1 MKPHL
6 SDSKIRRQLHVRG
19 IVQGVGFRPFVYK
32 LATSLGLTGFV
43 FNSSSGVT
51 IEVEGDDTMI
61 HTFVGSLERDTPP
74 LAEILELTISEMAPI
89 GSAGF
94 DILESR
100 EELGDFALVPPDAG
114 TCEACWRD
122 FGDPTNRRF
131 GYPFTNCT
139 HCGPRFTIIRDIPYD
154 RAKTTMSGF
163 LMCEACKAEYGDPAD
178 RRFHAQPNA
187 CAVCGP
193 SLCLVPGGSTPA
205 DCSFAE
211 KDSLPAIRV
220 ARQLLR
226 EGKIVAVKG
235 LGGFLLAC
243 DANNEVAVAEL
254 RRRKRRPSKPFAL
267 MVRDLQ
273 GIRDLCVTSLEEETA
288 LQHSRRP
295 IVILS
300 RSSSQNPASG
310 GLPDVLAPGNNTLG
324 VMLPYTPLHY
334 LLFSDSPGLPSEF
347 AALVM
352 TSGNLSEEPIVVS
365 NTEALL
371 HLSGIADWFLLHNR
385 DIATRVDDSVV
396 RVFERHE
403 RVLRRSRG
411 FAPQSIDLGVELEQV
426 LAVGAELKNTFCLT
440 RDRHAILS
448 QHIGDLE
455 NYETM
460 QFFEETLEKTKSL
473 FKVSPQAIAY
483 DLHPGYRSTRMALA
497 SGIEQKF
504 AVQHHHAH
512 IASCMAENHLGG
524 QVIGVAM
531 DGTGLGADGT
541 IWGGEFLLAS
551 LAGFERRAHLRAVPL
566 PGGDA
571 AIRHPW
577 RMALSYLRDSP
588 GSQNPDDIAC
598 FREVPAPQFKLVDTM
613 LTRRVQ
619 TVQTSSCGRLFDAVA
634 AILGM
639 GSEVTF
645 EGQAAIALE
654 MAAHPGVTG
663 RYQFDLQQGEPL
675 VVDLRQSIATI
686 VQEIARNRPAGEI
699 SARFHNTLS
708 AAIVEVCCRIRKSDG
723 LDRVCL
729 SGGVFQ
735 NHLLL
740 GLTAAELRRLGF
752 GVFLHATVPA
762 NDGGIS
768 LGQAVIANELLR
780 RGASGCV

>member
-1 MKPHL
+1 MQAHL

-32 LATSLGLTGFV
+32 LATSLGLSGFV

-51 IEVEGDDTMI
+51 IEVEGDASVI
-61 HTFVGSLERDTPP
+61 HTFIDRVELDPPP
-74 LAEILELTISEMAPI
+74 LAEILELTVSEMTTV
-89 GSAGF
+89 GSSGF

-100 EELGDFALVPPDAG
+100 EEVGEFVLVPPDAG

-139 HCGPRFTIIRDIPYD
+139 HCGPRYTIIQDIPYD

-163 LMCEACKAEYGDPAD
+163 LMCEACKMEYGDPAD

-193 SLCLVPGGSTPA
+193 SLCLVPSGSIPA

-211 KDSLPAIRV
+211 KDSLPAIRM
-220 ARQLLR
+220 ARQRLR

-243 DANNEVAVAEL
+243 DASNEVAVAEL
-254 RRRKRRPSKPFAL
+254 RRRKRRPLKPFAL
-267 MVRDLQ
+267 MVRDLR
-273 GIRDLCVTSLEEETA
+273 GIRDICTTSLEDEAA

-295 IVILS
+295 IVILP
-300 RSSSQNPASG
+300 RSSSADRAAG

-324 VMLPYTPLHY
+324 IMLPYTPLHY
-334 LLFSDSPGLPSEF
+334 LLFSDSPGSPPEF
-347 AALVM
+347 TALVM
-352 TSGNLSEEPIVVS
+352 TSGNLCEEPIVVS
-365 NTEALL
+365 NTEALQ
-371 HLSGIADWFLLHNR
+371 HLSSIADWFLLHNR

-396 RVFERHE
+396 RISERRE

-411 FAPQSIDLGVELEQV
+411 FAPLSIDLGIQLEQV

-440 RDRHAILS
+440 KDRHAILS

-460 QFFEETLEKTKSL
+460 HFFEETLEKMKHL
-473 FKVSPQAIAY
+473 FKVSPQVIAY
-483 DLHPGYRSTRMALA
+483 DLHPGYRSTRKALA
-497 SGIEQKF
+497 SGLERKF

-524 QVIGVAM
+524 HVIGVAM

-577 RMALSYLRDSP
+577 RMALSYLRDSLGP
-588 GSQNPDDIAC
+588 QSPDDIAC
-598 FREVPAPQFKLVDTM
+598 FREVPAAQFKLVDTM

-654 MAAHPGVTG
+654 MAADLEVTE
-663 RYQFDLQQGEPL
+663 RYGFDLQQGEPL
-675 VVDLRQSIATI
+675 VIDLRQTIATI
-686 VQEIARNRPAGEI
+686 VKEIARDRPAGEI

-708 AAIVEVCCRIRKSDG
+708 AAIVEVCCRIRDSDG

-752 GVFLHATVPA
+752 GVFLHAMVST

-780 RGASGCV
+780 RGG